1 MKKYLGIV
9 AACAALCLT
18 MANCDNIYAIE
29 SKEVQQQ
36 YEVNYDTYIEEGMP
50 DVKPVNR
57 EYELDRSA
65 DVLPACY
72 DARENQKVSTVKNQ
86 DYNNKAYGT
95 CWAFASSSVSENNI
109 IKRLGSDDADLS
121 EMHLTYF
128 AYHRPADPS
137 GGTAGDYNEA
147 VSADYRQLGG
157 NANLTISSYA
167 SWMGPADESTLTYD
181 NIENAGL
188 TVDENLAYASDV
200 AHMQNSY
207 WISMQDKDIVKRL
220 VMEHGGAQVTFRWNT
235 SYYNYSKAAYY
246 KNTNSN
252 TGVNHAVT
260 IVGWDDDYSA
270 DNFKKKPDKNGAWLI
285 KNSWGDKWGDK
296 GYFWISYEDGNV
308 QKSSAYVFD
317 YESTDNYKYNYQ
329 YDGAADLGRYATYN
343 DEQAWMAN
351 IFTTDSDKTLKAVSF
366 YLMSPQME
374 YTIQIYKNLA
384 DAPDPTNGT
393 PVFETPQSGSEELSG
408 YYTVKLDKEVMLKKG
423 ERFSVVVCL
432 KTPYGG
438 VAMIPMEQTEN
449 VGYSVT
455 AVSKTGQ
462 SFVSSDGESWSDR
475 ETSGNVRI
483 KAFLDD
489 QETND
494 SIWKIA
500 ASRENNKEIDI
511 SWQKNE
517 VYDGYTVYRKYYGDE
532 EFTEI
537 ADVDSNVSEY
547 KDRTVKQ
554 GREYYYT
561 VKGYV
566 KSGNDKFYGRNSYS
580 VYISTD
586 IDIVPP
592 ASKIRSEKG
601 IVIRWNKNS
610 HVSGY
615 LIYRSESP
623 DGEYSIVY
631 NANSKGKTKYTDRTA
646 EEGKEYFYKIR
657 AYRINGNRVIYADY
671 SEGM

>member
-1 MKKYLGIV
+1 M
-9 AACAALCLT
+9 
-18 MANCDNIYAIE
+18 
-29 SKEVQQQ
+29 
-36 YEVNYDTYIEEGMP
+36 
-50 DVKPVNR
+50 
-57 EYELDRSA
+57 
-65 DVLPACY
+65 
-72 DARENQKVSTVKNQ
+72 
-86 DYNNKAYGT
+86 
-95 CWAFASSSVSENNI
+95 SENNI
-109 IKRLGSDDADLS
+109 IKKLGEGDVDLS

-137 GGTAGDYNEA
+137 GERQGDYNEA

-167 SWMGPADESTLTYD
+167 SWMGPTDESTLTYD

-252 TGVNHAVT
+252 TWVNHAVT

-296 GYFWISYEDGNV
+296 GYFWISYEDGNI
-308 QKSSAYVFD
+308 QNSTAYVFD
-317 YESTDNYKYNYQ
+317 YESKDNYKYNYQ
-329 YDGAADLGRYATYN
+329 YDGAADLGRYASYN
-343 DEQAWMAN
+343 DDHAWMSN

-374 YTIQIYKNLA
+374 YTVQIYKNIM
-384 DAPDPTNGT
+384 DKNDPTSGT
-393 PVFETPQSGSEELSG
+393 PVFDTPQHGSEELSG
-408 YYTVKLDKEVMLKKG
+408 YYTVKLDKEVLLTKG
-423 ERFSVVVCL
+423 ESFSVVVCL
-432 KTPYGG
+432 IMPYGG

-462 SFVSSDGESWSDR
+462 SFVSYDGEIWSDR
-475 ETSGNVRI
+475 DTSGNVRI

-489 QETND
+489 TELND
-494 SIWKIA
+494 SVWKIA
-500 ASRENNKEIDI
+500 AGVDENGAVSVTWQQNKA
-511 SWQKNE
+511 
-517 VYDGYTVYRKYYGDE
+517 YDGYTVYRKYYGDE
-532 EFTEI
+532 EFTGI
-537 ADVDSNVSEY
+537 ADIDGNVSEY
-547 KDRTVKQ
+547 TDKSAKQ

-566 KSGNDKFYGRNSYS
+566 KSGNEKYYGRDSYS
-580 VYISTD
+580 VYIRTD
-586 IDIVPP
+586 IDTVSPI
-592 ASKIRSEKG
+592 SKIRSGKG
-601 IVIRWNKNS
+601 IVLRWNKNS

-615 LIYRSESP
+615 LIYRCEKP

-631 NANSKGKTKYTDRTA
+631 NANSKSKTKYTDKTA
-646 EEGKEYFYKIR
+646 EAGKEYYYKIR

-671 SEGM
+671 SAGV

>member
-1 MKKYLGIV
+1 MKKRLGMV
-9 AACAALCLT
+9 AACAALCFA
-18 MANCDNIYAIE
+18 MADCDNIYAIE

-72 DARENQKVSTVKNQ
+72 DARENQKVSAVKNQ

-285 KNSWGDKWGDK
+285 KNSWGDKWGDR
-296 GYFWISYEDGNV
+296 GYFWISYEDGNI
-308 QKSSAYVFD
+308 QNSTAYVFD
-317 YESTDNYKYNYQ
+317 YESKDNYKYNYQ
-329 YDGAADLGRYATYN
+329 YDGAADLGRYASYN
-343 DEQAWMAN
+343 DEHAWMSN

-374 YTIQIYKNLA
+374 YTVQIYKNIM
-384 DAPDPTNGT
+384 DKNDPTSGT
-393 PVFETPQSGSEELSG
+393 PVFDKPQQGSEELSG
-408 YYTVKLDKEVMLKKG
+408 YYTVKLDKEVLLTKG
-423 ERFSVVVCL
+423 ESFSVVVCL
-432 KTPYGG
+432 IMPYGG

-455 AVSKTGQ
+455 AVSKPGQ
-462 SFVSSDGESWSDR
+462 SFVSYDGEIWSDR
-475 ETSGNVRI
+475 DTSGNVRI

-489 QETND
+489 TELND
-494 SIWKIA
+494 SVWKIA
-500 ASRENNKEIDI
+500 AGVDENGAVSVTWQQNKA
-511 SWQKNE
+511 
-517 VYDGYTVYRKYYGDE
+517 YDGYTVYRKYYGDE
-532 EFTEI
+532 EFTGI
-537 ADVDSNVSEY
+537 ADIDGNVSEY
-547 KDRTVKQ
+547 TDKSAKQ

-566 KSGNDKFYGRNSYS
+566 KSGNEKYYGRDSYS

-586 IDIVPP
+586 IDTVYPI
-592 ASKIRSEKG
+592 SKIRSGKG
-601 IVIRWNKNS
+601 MVLRWNKNS

-615 LIYRSESP
+615 LIYRCEKL

-631 NANSKGKTKYTDRTA
+631 NANSKSKTKYTDRTA
-646 EEGKEYFYKIR
+646 EAGKEYYYKIR

-671 SEGM
+671 SAGV